1 MKTFEDL
8 DCWKKATVLRR
19 RLADVV
25 KSFPLEEKYKLID
38 QITRA
43 SRSVTAN
50 IAEGFGRFH
59 YQENIQFCRHSRGS
73 LYELIDHLI
82 VANDEG
88 YVSKDEVNNLKAEIE
103 SCLAVLN
110 GYINYLAK
118 AKLGNIHEPEE
129 LYTLQDTDTH
139 SPHTHT
145 TDNG

>member
-8 DCWKKATVLRR
+8 DCWKKATALRR
-19 RLADVV
+19 RLADVA
-25 KSFPLEEKYKLID
+25 KRLPKEEKYKLTD

-50 IAEGFGRFH
+50 IAESFGRFH
-59 YQENIQFCRHSRGS
+59 YQENVQFCRQGRGS

-88 YVSKDEVNNLKAEIE
+88 HISKEELNNLKMEIE

-129 LYTLQDTDTH
+129 LYTLHSDTH
-139 SPHTHT
+139 SSHTHT